1 MKREDIEK
9 VAKDYSIGKTY
20 FRRNV
25 LKEVDADDYV
35 LRKGNCSEDFI
46 AGAEWRINSV
56 WHSNN
61 RTYKAQ
67 KPALV
72 IFKNGKAKV
81 YDNLTDLTIE
91 SLWGEIDDFLKG
103 EKIGKARESKS
114 DIDALCAMR
123 GIETGKNVEICKG
136 IHAEFVSENLR
147 LQ

>member
-9 VAKDYSIGKTY
+9 VADE
-20 FRRNV
+20 FAN
-25 LKEVDADDYV
+25 KEYEISDIDRIPLY
-35 LRKGNCSEDFI
+35 KGFYH
-46 AGAEWRINSV
+46 GAEWRINSV

-91 SLWGEIDDFLKG
+91 SLWGEVDRF
-103 EKIGKARESKS
+103 AY
-114 DIDALCAMR
+114 
-123 GIETGKNVEICKG
+123 IEDLTPNMED
-136 IHAEFVSENLR
+136 
-147 LQ
+147 